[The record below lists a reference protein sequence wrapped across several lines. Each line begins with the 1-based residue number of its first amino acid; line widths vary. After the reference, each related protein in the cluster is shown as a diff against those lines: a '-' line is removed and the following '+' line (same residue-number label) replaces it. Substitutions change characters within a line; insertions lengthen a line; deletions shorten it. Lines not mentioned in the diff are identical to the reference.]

1 MKRCSVMASVHWGVM
16 KYPAKPTLTTA
27 GPKHIWQFVQKIPP
41 KRHQQLDWN
50 GLVVRTTH
58 QGFLLSLPFLPCL
71 LFYLFNFFLNLNHLY
86 LSHDDTC
93 IELFGACPELSCL
106 SSAVLFQYW
115 DEKWQKTTQNFSQ
128 WLSKPLPIGACLS
141 TLCLQ
146 AEVISPL
153 ASTATTFQHAAER
166 CRSWLGAVMKSHE
179 NQHVY
184 GDDFSVS
191 SKAWRALLSVP
202 ALFSLST
209 TTFPFFFSSLGM

>member
-1 MKRCSVMASVHWGVM
+1 MS
-16 KYPAKPTLTTA
+16 
-27 GPKHIWQFVQKIPP
+27 
-41 KRHQQLDWN
+41 
-50 GLVVRTTH
+50 TH
-58 QGFLLSLPFLPCL
+58 
-71 LFYLFNFFLNLNHLY
+71 
-86 LSHDDTC
+86 
-93 IELFGACPELSCL
+93 
-106 SSAVLFQYW
+106 
-115 DEKWQKTTQNFSQ
+115 
-128 WLSKPLPIGACLS
+128 
-141 TLCLQ
+141 CLQ

-209 TTFPFFFSSLGM
+209 TTFPFFFPPWVCNIFNFGTAHLTLVGIQNALAGTKLLRDYCPGHPGLNLTIRNSICILKVKFIVTTTTAVDKVQ